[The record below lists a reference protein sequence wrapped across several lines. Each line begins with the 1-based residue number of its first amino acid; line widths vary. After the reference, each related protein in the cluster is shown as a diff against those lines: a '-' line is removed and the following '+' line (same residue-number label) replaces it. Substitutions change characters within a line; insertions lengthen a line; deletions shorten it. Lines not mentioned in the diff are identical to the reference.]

1 MVKLG
6 MMQNKIIGLIGGSGT
21 GKSLF
26 SSVAKDMGYTVI
38 DGDEISH
45 TVLQTVA
52 KEELVKTFGEEILNA
67 DGTVSRKTVGKIV
80 FADSDKLK
88 TLNKIMHKYIEAEIE
103 KRITDK
109 CIIDAAVLHQ
119 TPTFKKCTKVVAVV
133 ADKEVRLKRIMARDN
148 LDEKTA
154 LDRINSQLSNDE
166 YKNLAD
172 IVIENNGTE
181 EQFTNK
187 ARECLESL

>member
-1 MVKLG
+1 

-119 TPTFKKCTKVVAVV
+119 TPTFKKCTKVMAIV